1 MRKISSVIMACAM
14 CLSMAVVGT
23 VAPQVAVQA
32 EETATVELKEAP
44 TETPRLQK
52 DFGYE
57 WYLIQYSEYT
67 ANSEN
72 TKSWMEKITS
82 IKVNDAEPYTKVDN
96 TFLMKEDTFRANV
109 NMVNITIGNKEFT
122 KDTNKVVISAEGY
135 KDLVLEVGKDYKT
148 VAIHANHTGGT
159 ATCTKKAVCEFCGE
173 EYGEYASHNY
183 GDKYE
188 SDGTHHW
195 KKCQNE
201 GCDATTEKEA
211 HTGGTATCTKKA
223 VCEFCGEKY
232 GEYASHNYGDK
243 YESDGTYHWKKCHNE
258 GCDATTEKEEHK
270 GGEATTTKRAVC
282 EVCGAEYG
290 DLKQEDPKPADKTT
304 ESKKDDTKPADKTTE
319 GKKDDIKPVATTT
332 VKNDTKPAEK
342 PDKKIVKAKKV
353 VVNKK
358 NIVLKKGK
366 KVKLK
371 AKLKPANATEKVTFK
386 SSNKKVAKVTKNG
399 VVKAVKKG
407 KCKITVKT
415 ASGKKAVVKVTVK

>member
-1 MRKISSVIMACAM
+1 MRKISSFIMACAM
-14 CLSMAVVGT
+14 CLSMTVVGT

-32 EETATVELKEAP
+32 EETAAVELKEAP
-44 TETPRLQK
+44 TSVPAVALGS
-52 DFGYE
+52 DFFSGDTIYT
-57 WYLIQYSEYT
+57 LTYSVNEQNWIE
-67 ANSEN
+67 A
-72 TKSWMEKITS
+72 ITS
-82 IKVNDAEPYTKVDN
+82 VEVNNQVYTKVSYSWDMGSN
-96 TFLMKEDTFRANV
+96 KYQPSGSSYNVKIGKQAFTEDV
-109 NMVNITIGNKEFT
+109 
-122 KDTNKVVISAEGY
+122 NKVVISADGY
-135 KDLVLEVGKDYKT
+135 KDLVLEVNKDGTT
-148 VAIHANHTGGT
+148 VAIHAKHTGGT

-188 SDGTHHW
+188 SDGTYHW
-195 KKCQNE
+195 KKCQNK

-211 HTGGTATCTKKA
+211 
-223 VCEFCGEKY
+223 
-232 GEYASHNYGDK
+232 
-243 YESDGTYHWKKCHNE
+243 
-258 GCDATTEKEEHK
+258 HK

-290 DLKQEDPKPADKTT
+290 DLKQKDPKPADKTT
-304 ESKKDDTKPADKTTE
+304 ESKKDDTKPA
-319 GKKDDIKPVATTT
+319 
-332 VKNDTKPAEK
+332 EK
-342 PDKKIVKAKKV
+342 PDKKTVKAKKV

-358 NIVLKKGK
+358 RIVLKKGK

>member
-32 EETATVELKEAP
+32 EETATAELKEAP
-44 TETPRLQK
+44 TETPTLEK

-57 WYLIQYSEYT
+57 WYLIQYSAYT

-96 TFLMKEDTFRANV
+96 KFLMKEDTFRANV
-109 NMVNITIGNKEFT
+109 SMVNIIIGNKEFT
-122 KDTNKVVISAEGY
+122 KNTNKVVISAEGY
-135 KDLVLEVGKDYKT
+135 KDLVLEVGKDYKK
-148 VAIHANHTGGT
+148 VAIHTNHTGGT

-183 GDKYE
+183 GGKYE

-201 GCDATTEKEA
+201 GCDAATEKEA
-211 HTGGTATCTKKA
+211 
-223 VCEFCGEKY
+223 
-232 GEYASHNYGDK
+232 
-243 YESDGTYHWKKCHNE
+243 
-258 GCDATTEKEEHK
+258 HK

-290 DLKQEDPKPADKTT
+290 DLKKEDP
-304 ESKKDDTKPADKTTE
+304 E
-319 GKKDDIKPVATTT
+319 
-332 VKNDTKPAEK
+332 PAEK
-342 PDKKIVKAKKV
+342 PDKKTVKAKKV

-358 NIVLKKGK
+358 RIVLKKDK

-371 AKLKPANATEKVTFK
+371 VKLKPANATEKVTFK

>member
-32 EETATVELKEAP
+32 EETATAELKEAP
-44 TETPRLQK
+44 TETPTLEK

-57 WYLIQYSEYT
+57 WYLIQYSAYT

-96 TFLMKEDTFRANV
+96 KFLMKEDTFRANV
-109 NMVNITIGNKEFT
+109 SMVNIIIGNKEFT
-122 KDTNKVVISAEGY
+122 KNTNKVVISAEGY
-135 KDLVLEVGKDYKT
+135 KDLVLEVGKDYKK
-148 VAIHANHTGGT
+148 VAIHTNHTGGT

-183 GDKYE
+183 GGKYE

-201 GCDATTEKEA
+201 GCDAATEKEA
-211 HTGGTATCTKKA
+211 
-223 VCEFCGEKY
+223 
-232 GEYASHNYGDK
+232 
-243 YESDGTYHWKKCHNE
+243 
-258 GCDATTEKEEHK
+258 HK

-290 DLKQEDPKPADKTT
+290 DLKKEDP
-304 ESKKDDTKPADKTTE
+304 
-319 GKKDDIKPVATTT
+319 
-332 VKNDTKPAEK
+332 KPAEK
-342 PDKKIVKAKKV
+342 PDKKTVKAKKV

-358 NIVLKKGK
+358 RIVLKKDK

-371 AKLKPANATEKVTFK
+371 VKLKPANATEKVTFK
-386 SSNKKVAKVTKNG
+386 SSNKMVAKVTKNG

>member
-1 MRKISSVIMACAM
+1 MRKISSFIMACAM
-14 CLSMAVVGT
+14 CLSMTVVGT

-44 TETPRLQK
+44 TETPTLDK

-57 WYLIQYSEYT
+57 WYLIQYPEYT

-96 TFLMKEDTFRANV
+96 KFLMKEDTFRAYV
-109 NMVNITIGNKEFT
+109 NIVNITIGNKEFT

-148 VAIHANHTGGT
+148 VAIHTKHTGGT

-188 SDGTHHW
+188 SDGSYHW

-201 GCDATTEKEA
+201 GCDTTTEKEA
-211 HTGGTATCTKKA
+211 
-223 VCEFCGEKY
+223 
-232 GEYASHNYGDK
+232 
-243 YESDGTYHWKKCHNE
+243 
-258 GCDATTEKEEHK
+258 HK

-290 DLKQEDPKPADKTT
+290 DLKQKDPKPADKTT
-304 ESKKDDTKPADKTTE
+304 ES
-319 GKKDDIKPVATTT
+319 
-332 VKNDTKPAEK
+332 
-342 PDKKIVKAKKV
+342 
-353 VVNKK
+353 
-358 NIVLKKGK
+358 K

>member
-32 EETATVELKEAP
+32 EETAAVELKEAP
-44 TETPRLQK
+44 TETPTLDK

-57 WYLIQYSEYT
+57 WYLIQYPEYT

-96 TFLMKEDTFRANV
+96 KFLMKEDTFRAYV

-148 VAIHANHTGGT
+148 VAIHTKHTGGT

-188 SDGTHHW
+188 SDGSYHW

-201 GCDATTEKEA
+201 GCDTTTEKEA
-211 HTGGTATCTKKA
+211 
-223 VCEFCGEKY
+223 
-232 GEYASHNYGDK
+232 
-243 YESDGTYHWKKCHNE
+243 
-258 GCDATTEKEEHK
+258 HK

-304 ESKKDDTKPADKTTE
+304 EGKKDDTKPA
-319 GKKDDIKPVATTT
+319 ATTT

-342 PDKKIVKAKKV
+342 PDKKTVKAKKV

-358 NIVLKKGK
+358 RIVLKKGK

-371 AKLKPANATEKVTFK
+371 VKLKPANATEKVTFK
-386 SSNKKVAKVTKNG
+386 SSNKKVAKVTKKG

>member
-1 MRKISSVIMACAM
+1 MRKISSFIMACAM
-14 CLSMAVVGT
+14 CLSMTVVGT

-44 TETPRLQK
+44 KAPSTYKTVA
-52 DFGYE
+52 GYDCQLN
-57 WYLIQYSEYT
+57 YG
-67 ANSEN
+67 
-72 TKSWMEKITS
+72 
-82 IKVNDAEPYTKVDN
+82 NDAEEWLSAIDKV
-96 TFLMKEDTFRANV
+96 EV
-109 NMVNITIGNKEFT
+109 NGIEYEKATSSYGIWNNAKYYAKATLDSSDSTDVRYLLIGEGKFE
-122 KDTNKVVISAEGY
+122 KDESAVNKVVISAQGY
-135 KDLVLEVGKDYKT
+135 KKLVLEVNKNGKK
-148 VAIHANHTGGT
+148 VAIHTNHTGGT
-159 ATCTKKAVCEFCGE
+159 ATCTKKAVCKFCGE

-211 HTGGTATCTKKA
+211 HTGGKATCTKKA
-223 VCEFCGEKY
+223 VCKFCGAEY

-243 YESDGTYHWKKCHNE
+243 YESDGTYHWKKCQNE
-258 GCDATTEKEEHK
+258 GCDATTEKEAHK

-304 ESKKDDTKPADKTTE
+304 E
-319 GKKDDIKPVATTT
+319 GKKD
-332 VKNDTKPAEK
+332 DTKPAEK
-342 PDKKIVKAKKV
+342 PDKKTVKAKKV

-386 SSNKKVAKVTKNG
+386 SSNKKVAKVTKKG

>member
-32 EETATVELKEAP
+32 EETAAAELKEAP
-44 TETPRLQK
+44 TETPTLEK

-57 WYLIQYSEYT
+57 WYLIQYSAYT

-96 TFLMKEDTFRANV
+96 KFLMKEDTFRANV
-109 NMVNITIGNKEFT
+109 SMVNIIIGNKEFT
-122 KDTNKVVISAEGY
+122 KNTNKVVISAEGY
-135 KDLVLEVGKDYKT
+135 KDLVLEVGKDYKK
-148 VAIHANHTGGT
+148 VAIHTNHTGGT

-173 EYGEYASHNY
+173 EYGECASHNY

-201 GCDATTEKEA
+201 GCDAATEKEA
-211 HTGGTATCTKKA
+211 
-223 VCEFCGEKY
+223 
-232 GEYASHNYGDK
+232 
-243 YESDGTYHWKKCHNE
+243 
-258 GCDATTEKEEHK
+258 HK

-290 DLKQEDPKPADKTT
+290 DLKKEDP
-304 ESKKDDTKPADKTTE
+304 
-319 GKKDDIKPVATTT
+319 
-332 VKNDTKPAEK
+332 KPAEK
-342 PDKKIVKAKKV
+342 PDKKTVKAKKV

-358 NIVLKKGK
+358 RIVLKKDK

-371 AKLKPANATEKVTFK
+371 VKLKPANATEKVTFK

>member
-32 EETATVELKEAP
+32 EETATAELKEAP
-44 TETPRLQK
+44 TETPTLEK

-57 WYLIQYSEYT
+57 WYLIQYSAYT

-96 TFLMKEDTFRANV
+96 KFLMKEDTFRANV
-109 NMVNITIGNKEFT
+109 SMVNIIIGNKEFT
-122 KDTNKVVISAEGY
+122 KNTNKVVISAEGY
-135 KDLVLEVGKDYKT
+135 KDLVLEVGKDYKK
-148 VAIHANHTGGT
+148 VAIHTNHTGGT

-183 GDKYE
+183 GGKYE

-211 HTGGTATCTKKA
+211 H
-223 VCEFCGEKY
+223 
-232 GEYASHNYGDK
+232 
-243 YESDGTYHWKKCHNE
+243 
-258 GCDATTEKEEHK
+258 K

-290 DLKQEDPKPADKTT
+290 DLKKEDP
-304 ESKKDDTKPADKTTE
+304 
-319 GKKDDIKPVATTT
+319 
-332 VKNDTKPAEK
+332 KPAEK
-342 PDKKIVKAKKV
+342 PDKKTVKAKKV

-358 NIVLKKGK
+358 RIVLKKGK

-371 AKLKPANATEKVTFK
+371 VKLKPANATEKVTFK

>member
-1 MRKISSVIMACAM
+1 MRKISSFIMACAM

-32 EETATVELKEAP
+32 EETAAVELKEAP
-44 TETPRLQK
+44 TSVPAVALDS
-52 DFGYE
+52 DFFSGDTIYT
-57 WYLIQYSEYT
+57 LTYSVNEQNWIE
-67 ANSEN
+67 A
-72 TKSWMEKITS
+72 ITS
-82 IKVNDAEPYTKVDN
+82 VEVNNQVYTKVSYSWDMGSN
-96 TFLMKEDTFRANV
+96 KYQPSGSSYNVKIGKQAFTEDV
-109 NMVNITIGNKEFT
+109 
-122 KDTNKVVISAEGY
+122 NKVVISADGY
-135 KDLVLEVGKDYKT
+135 KDLVLEVNKNGKT
-148 VAIHANHTGGT
+148 VAIHTNHTGGT

-188 SDGTHHW
+188 SDGTYHW

-211 HTGGTATCTKKA
+211 
-223 VCEFCGEKY
+223 
-232 GEYASHNYGDK
+232 
-243 YESDGTYHWKKCHNE
+243 
-258 GCDATTEKEEHK
+258 HK

-290 DLKQEDPKPADKTT
+290 DLKKEDPKPADKTT
-304 ESKKDDTKPADKTTE
+304 EDKKD
-319 GKKDDIKPVATTT
+319 
-332 VKNDTKPAEK
+332 DTKPAEK
-342 PDKKIVKAKKV
+342 PDKKTVKAKKV

-358 NIVLKKGK
+358 RIVLKKGK

-371 AKLKPANATEKVTFK
+371 VKLKPANATEKVTFK
-386 SSNKKVAKVTKNG
+386 SSNKKVAKVTKKG

>member
-32 EETATVELKEAP
+32 EETATAELKEAP
-44 TETPRLQK
+44 TETPTLEK

-57 WYLIQYSEYT
+57 WYLIQYSAYT

-96 TFLMKEDTFRANV
+96 KFLMKEDTFRANV
-109 NMVNITIGNKEFT
+109 SMVNIIIGNKEFT
-122 KDTNKVVISAEGY
+122 KNTNKVVISAEGY
-135 KDLVLEVGKDYKT
+135 KDLVLEVGKDYKK
-148 VAIHANHTGGT
+148 VAIHTNHTGGT

-183 GDKYE
+183 GGKYE

-201 GCDATTEKEA
+201 GCDAATEKEA
-211 HTGGTATCTKKA
+211 
-223 VCEFCGEKY
+223 
-232 GEYASHNYGDK
+232 
-243 YESDGTYHWKKCHNE
+243 
-258 GCDATTEKEEHK
+258 HK

-290 DLKQEDPKPADKTT
+290 DLKKEDP
-304 ESKKDDTKPADKTTE
+304 
-319 GKKDDIKPVATTT
+319 
-332 VKNDTKPAEK
+332 KPAEK
-342 PDKKIVKAKKV
+342 PDKKTVKAKKV

-358 NIVLKKGK
+358 RIVLKKDK

-371 AKLKPANATEKVTFK
+371 VKLKPANATEKVTFK
-386 SSNKKVAKVTKNG
+386 SSNKKVAKETKNG

>member
-1 MRKISSVIMACAM
+1 MRKISSFIMACAM
-14 CLSMAVVGT
+14 CLSMTVVGT

-32 EETATVELKEAP
+32 EETAAVELKEAP
-44 TETPRLQK
+44 KAPSTYNTVAGYDCRLNYG
-52 DFGYE
+52 D
-57 WYLIQYSEYT
+57 
-67 ANSEN
+67 
-72 TKSWMEKITS
+72 
-82 IKVNDAEPYTKVDN
+82 DAEEWLLAIDKV
-96 TFLMKEDTFRANV
+96 EV
-109 NMVNITIGNKEFT
+109 NGIEYEKATSSYGIWNNAKYYAKARLDSSDSTDVRYLLIGEGKFE
-122 KDTNKVVISAEGY
+122 KDESAVNKVVISARGY
-135 KDLVLEVGKDYKT
+135 KKLILEVNKNGKT
-148 VAIHANHTGGT
+148 VAIHTKHTGGT

-173 EYGEYASHNY
+173 EYGECASHNY

-201 GCDATTEKEA
+201 GCDAATEKEA
-211 HTGGTATCTKKA
+211 
-223 VCEFCGEKY
+223 
-232 GEYASHNYGDK
+232 
-243 YESDGTYHWKKCHNE
+243 
-258 GCDATTEKEEHK
+258 HK

-290 DLKQEDPKPADKTT
+290 DLKKEDP
-304 ESKKDDTKPADKTTE
+304 
-319 GKKDDIKPVATTT
+319 
-332 VKNDTKPAEK
+332 KPAEK
-342 PDKKIVKAKKV
+342 PDKKTVKAKKV

-358 NIVLKKGK
+358 RIVLKKDK

-371 AKLKPANATEKVTFK
+371 VKLKPANATEKVTFK

>member
-1 MRKISSVIMACAM
+1 MRKISSFIMACAM
-14 CLSMAVVGT
+14 CLSMTVVGT

-32 EETATVELKEAP
+32 EETAQAELKEAP
-44 TETPRLQK
+44 TTVPAVALDS
-52 DFGYE
+52 DFFSGDTIYT
-57 WYLIQYSEYT
+57 LTYSVNEQNWIE
-67 ANSEN
+67 A
-72 TKSWMEKITS
+72 ITS
-82 IKVNDAEPYTKVDN
+82 VEVNSQVYTKVSYSWD
-96 TFLMKEDTFRANV
+96 MGSDKYQPSGSSYNV
-109 NMVNITIGNKEFT
+109 KIGKQAFT
-122 KDTNKVVISAEGY
+122 VDVNKVVISADGY
-135 KDLVLEVGKDYKT
+135 KDLVLEVNKDGKT
-148 VAIHANHTGGT
+148 VAIHTNHTGGT

-188 SDGTHHW
+188 SDGTYHW

-211 HTGGTATCTKKA
+211 
-223 VCEFCGEKY
+223 
-232 GEYASHNYGDK
+232 
-243 YESDGTYHWKKCHNE
+243 
-258 GCDATTEKEEHK
+258 HK

-290 DLKQEDPKPADKTT
+290 APKPADKTT
-304 ESKKDDTKPADKTTE
+304 ESKKDDTKPA
-319 GKKDDIKPVATTT
+319 
-332 VKNDTKPAEK
+332 EK
-342 PDKKIVKAKKV
+342 PDKKTVKAKKV

-358 NIVLKKGK
+358 RIVLKKGK

-371 AKLKPANATEKVTFK
+371 VKLKPANATEKVTFK

>member
-1 MRKISSVIMACAM
+1 MRKISSFIMACAM
-14 CLSMAVVGT
+14 CLSMTVVGT

-32 EETATVELKEAP
+32 EETAAVELKEAP
-44 TETPRLQK
+44 TSVPAVALDS
-52 DFGYE
+52 DFFSGDTIYT
-57 WYLIQYSEYT
+57 LTYSVNEQNWIE
-67 ANSEN
+67 A
-72 TKSWMEKITS
+72 ITS
-82 IKVNDAEPYTKVDN
+82 VEVNNQVYTKVSYSWDMGSN
-96 TFLMKEDTFRANV
+96 KYQPSGSSYNVKIGKQAFTEDV
-109 NMVNITIGNKEFT
+109 
-122 KDTNKVVISAEGY
+122 NKVVISADGY
-135 KDLVLEVGKDYKT
+135 KDLVLEVNKDGKT
-148 VAIHANHTGGT
+148 VAIHTKHTGGT

-173 EYGEYASHNY
+173 EYGECASHNY

-201 GCDATTEKEA
+201 GCDSAIEKEA
-211 HTGGTATCTKKA
+211 
-223 VCEFCGEKY
+223 
-232 GEYASHNYGDK
+232 
-243 YESDGTYHWKKCHNE
+243 
-258 GCDATTEKEEHK
+258 HK

-290 DLKQEDPKPADKTT
+290 DLKKEDP
-304 ESKKDDTKPADKTTE
+304 
-319 GKKDDIKPVATTT
+319 
-332 VKNDTKPAEK
+332 KPAEK
-342 PDKKIVKAKKV
+342 PDKKTVKAKKV

-358 NIVLKKGK
+358 RIVLKKDK

-371 AKLKPANATEKVTFK
+371 VKLKPANATEKVTFK

>member
-32 EETATVELKEAP
+32 EETATAELKEAP
-44 TETPRLQK
+44 TETPTLEK

-57 WYLIQYSEYT
+57 WYLIQYSAYT

-96 TFLMKEDTFRANV
+96 TFFMKEDTFRANV
-109 NMVNITIGNKEFT
+109 SMVNIIIGNKEFT
-122 KDTNKVVISAEGY
+122 KNTNKVVISAEGY
-135 KDLVLEVGKDYKT
+135 KDLVLEVGKDYKK
-148 VAIHANHTGGT
+148 VAIHTNHTGGT

-183 GDKYE
+183 GGKYE

-201 GCDATTEKEA
+201 GCDAATEKEA
-211 HTGGTATCTKKA
+211 
-223 VCEFCGEKY
+223 
-232 GEYASHNYGDK
+232 
-243 YESDGTYHWKKCHNE
+243 
-258 GCDATTEKEEHK
+258 HK

-290 DLKQEDPKPADKTT
+290 DLKKEDP
-304 ESKKDDTKPADKTTE
+304 
-319 GKKDDIKPVATTT
+319 
-332 VKNDTKPAEK
+332 KPAEK
-342 PDKKIVKAKKV
+342 PDKKTVKAKKV

-358 NIVLKKGK
+358 RIVLKKDK

-371 AKLKPANATEKVTFK
+371 VKLKPANATEKVTFK

>member
-1 MRKISSVIMACAM
+1 MRKISSFIMACAM
-14 CLSMAVVGT
+14 CLSMTVVGT

-32 EETATVELKEAP
+32 EETAAAELKEAP
-44 TETPRLQK
+44 TETPTLEK

-57 WYLIQYSEYT
+57 WYLIQYPEYT

-96 TFLMKEDTFRANV
+96 KFLMKEDTFRANV
-109 NMVNITIGNKEFT
+109 SMVNIIIGNKEFT
-122 KDTNKVVISAEGY
+122 KNTNKVVISAEGY
-135 KDLVLEVGKDYKT
+135 KDLVLEVGKDYKK
-148 VAIHANHTGGT
+148 VAIHTNHTGGT

-173 EYGEYASHNY
+173 EYGECASHNY

-201 GCDATTEKEA
+201 GCDSATEKEA
-211 HTGGTATCTKKA
+211 
-223 VCEFCGEKY
+223 
-232 GEYASHNYGDK
+232 
-243 YESDGTYHWKKCHNE
+243 
-258 GCDATTEKEEHK
+258 HK

-290 DLKQEDPKPADKTT
+290 DLKKEDP
-304 ESKKDDTKPADKTTE
+304 
-319 GKKDDIKPVATTT
+319 
-332 VKNDTKPAEK
+332 KPAEK
-342 PDKKIVKAKKV
+342 PDKKTVKAKKV

-358 NIVLKKGK
+358 RIVLKKDK

-371 AKLKPANATEKVTFK
+371 VKLKPANATEKVTFK

>member
-1 MRKISSVIMACAM
+1 MRKISSFIMACAM
-14 CLSMAVVGT
+14 CLSMTVVGT

-32 EETATVELKEAP
+32 EETAAVELKEAP
-44 TETPRLQK
+44 TETPTLEK

-57 WYLIQYSEYT
+57 WYLIQYSAYT

-96 TFLMKEDTFRANV
+96 KFLMKEDTFRANV
-109 NMVNITIGNKEFT
+109 SMVNIIIGNKEFT
-122 KDTNKVVISAEGY
+122 KNTNKVVISAEGY
-135 KDLVLEVGKDYKT
+135 KDLVLEVGKDYKK
-148 VAIHANHTGGT
+148 VAIHTKHTGGT
-159 ATCTKKAVCEFCGE
+159 ATCTKKAVCEFCGA
-173 EYGEYASHNY
+173 EYGE
-183 GDKYE
+183 
-188 SDGTHHW
+188 
-195 KKCQNE
+195 C
-201 GCDATTEKEA
+201 
-211 HTGGTATCTKKA
+211 
-223 VCEFCGEKY
+223 
-232 GEYASHNYGDK
+232 ASHNYGDK
-243 YESDGTYHWKKCHNE
+243 YESDGTYHWKKCQNE
-258 GCDATTEKEEHK
+258 GCDSAIEKEAHK

-290 DLKQEDPKPADKTT
+290 DLKKEDP
-304 ESKKDDTKPADKTTE
+304 
-319 GKKDDIKPVATTT
+319 
-332 VKNDTKPAEK
+332 KPAEK
-342 PDKKIVKAKKV
+342 PDKKTVKAKKV

-358 NIVLKKGK
+358 RIVLKKGK

>member
-1 MRKISSVIMACAM
+1 MRKISSFIMACAM
-14 CLSMAVVGT
+14 CLSMTVVGT

-32 EETATVELKEAP
+32 EETAAVELKKAP
-44 TETPRLQK
+44 TETPTLQK

-57 WYLIQYSEYT
+57 WYFIQYSEYT
-67 ANSEN
+67 ANSEY

-82 IKVNDAEPYTKVDN
+82 IKVNDADPYTKVDYSS
-96 TFLMKEDTFRANV
+96 FMKEDTFRANV
-109 NMVNITIGNKEFT
+109 SMVNITIGNKEFT
-122 KDTNKVVISAEGY
+122 KDTNKVVISADGY
-135 KDLVLEVGKDYKT
+135 KDLVLEVGKDYKK
-148 VAIHANHTGGT
+148 VAIHTHTGGK

-173 EYGEYASHNY
+173 EYGDLAEHTY
-183 GDKYE
+183 GD
-188 SDGTHHW
+188 T
-195 KKCQNE
+195 
-201 GCDATTEKEA
+201 
-211 HTGGTATCTKKA
+211 
-223 VCEFCGEKY
+223 
-232 GEYASHNYGDK
+232 
-243 YESDGTYHWKKCHNE
+243 YESDGTYHWKKCKV
-258 GCDATTEKEEHK
+258 CDATTEKEEHK
-270 GGEATTTKRAVC
+270 GGEATTTKRKVC

-290 DLKQEDPKPADKTT
+290 DLKKEDPKPADKTT
-304 ESKKDDTKPADKTTE
+304 EDKKDDTKPA
-319 GKKDDIKPVATTT
+319 ATTT

-342 PDKKIVKAKKV
+342 PDKETVKAKKV

-358 NIVLKKGK
+358 SIVLKKGK

>member
-1 MRKISSVIMACAM
+1 MRKISSFIMACAM
-14 CLSMAVVGT
+14 CLSMTVVGT

-32 EETATVELKEAP
+32 EETATAELKEAP
-44 TETPRLQK
+44 TETPTLEK

-135 KDLVLEVGKDYKT
+135 KDLVLEVGKDYKK
-148 VAIHANHTGGT
+148 VAIHTNHTGGT

-183 GDKYE
+183 GGKYE

-201 GCDATTEKEA
+201 GCDAATEKEA
-211 HTGGTATCTKKA
+211 
-223 VCEFCGEKY
+223 
-232 GEYASHNYGDK
+232 
-243 YESDGTYHWKKCHNE
+243 
-258 GCDATTEKEEHK
+258 HK

-290 DLKQEDPKPADKTT
+290 DLKKEDP
-304 ESKKDDTKPADKTTE
+304 
-319 GKKDDIKPVATTT
+319 
-332 VKNDTKPAEK
+332 KPAEK
-342 PDKKIVKAKKV
+342 PDKKTVKAKKV

-358 NIVLKKGK
+358 RIVLKKDK

-371 AKLKPANATEKVTFK
+371 VKLKPANATEKVTFK

>member
-32 EETATVELKEAP
+32 EETATAELKEAP
-44 TETPRLQK
+44 TETPTLEK

-57 WYLIQYSEYT
+57 WYLIQYSAYT

-96 TFLMKEDTFRANV
+96 KFLMKEDTFRANV
-109 NMVNITIGNKEFT
+109 SMVNIIIGNKEFT
-122 KDTNKVVISAEGY
+122 KNTNKVVISAEGY
-135 KDLVLEVGKDYKT
+135 KDLVLEVGKDYKK
-148 VAIHANHTGGT
+148 VAIHTNHTGGT

-183 GDKYE
+183 GGKYE

-201 GCDATTEKEA
+201 GCDAATEKEA
-211 HTGGTATCTKKA
+211 
-223 VCEFCGEKY
+223 
-232 GEYASHNYGDK
+232 
-243 YESDGTYHWKKCHNE
+243 
-258 GCDATTEKEEHK
+258 HK

-290 DLKQEDPKPADKTT
+290 DLKKEDP
-304 ESKKDDTKPADKTTE
+304 
-319 GKKDDIKPVATTT
+319 
-332 VKNDTKPAEK
+332 KPAEK
-342 PDKKIVKAKKV
+342 PDKKTVKAKKV

-358 NIVLKKGK
+358 RIVLKKGK

>member
-32 EETATVELKEAP
+32 EETAAVELKEAP
-44 TETPRLQK
+44 TETPKLEK

-72 TKSWMEKITS
+72 TESWMEKITS

-96 TFLMKEDTFRANV
+96 KFLMKEDTFRANV

-122 KDTNKVVISAEGY
+122 KDTNKVVISADGY
-135 KDLVLEVGKDYKT
+135 KDLVLEVNKDGKT
-148 VAIHANHTGGT
+148 VAIHTKHTGGT
-159 ATCTKKAVCEFCGE
+159 ATCTKKAVCDFCGE
-173 EYGEYASHNY
+173 EYGECASHNY
-183 GDKYE
+183 GDEYE
-188 SDGTHHW
+188 SDGTYHW

-211 HTGGTATCTKKA
+211 
-223 VCEFCGEKY
+223 
-232 GEYASHNYGDK
+232 
-243 YESDGTYHWKKCHNE
+243 
-258 GCDATTEKEEHK
+258 HK

-290 DLKQEDPKPADKTT
+290 GLKQEDPKPADKTT
-304 ESKKDDTKPADKTTE
+304 EDKKD
-319 GKKDDIKPVATTT
+319 
-332 VKNDTKPAEK
+332 DTKPAEK
-342 PDKKIVKAKKV
+342 PDKKTVKAKKV

-358 NIVLKKGK
+358 RIVLKKGK

-371 AKLKPANATEKVTFK
+371 VKLKPANATEKVTFK
-386 SSNKKVAKVTKNG
+386 SSNKKVAKVTKKG
-399 VVKAVKKG
+399 VAKAVKKG

>member
-1 MRKISSVIMACAM
+1 MASINELYASVFEKLVSVQTEYENAENQLRAAKDQDLILKQKRIENLQSQLGKIVEYEEKVEYFRQMA
-14 CLSMAVVGT
+14 T
-23 VAPQVAVQA
+23 KR
-32 EETATVELKEAP
+32 KEA
-44 TETPRLQK
+44 THTVWLSALN
-52 DFGYE
+52 
-57 WYLIQYSEYT
+57 YLE
-67 ANSEN
+67 
-72 TKSWMEKITS
+72 
-82 IKVNDAEPYTKVDN
+82 
-96 TFLMKEDTFRANV
+96 
-109 NMVNITIGNKEFT
+109 EFT

-148 VAIHANHTGGT
+148 VAIHKHTGGT

-188 SDGTHHW
+188 P
-195 KKCQNE
+195 
-201 GCDATTEKEA
+201 
-211 HTGGTATCTKKA
+211 
-223 VCEFCGEKY
+223 
-232 GEYASHNYGDK
+232 
-243 YESDGTYHWKKCHNE
+243 DGTYHWKKCQNE

-290 DLKQEDPKPADKTT
+290 GLKQEDSKPADKTT
-304 ESKKDDTKPADKTTE
+304 ESKKDDTKPA
-319 GKKDDIKPVATTT
+319 
-332 VKNDTKPAEK
+332 EK
-342 PDKKIVKAKKV
+342 PDKKTVKAKKV

-358 NIVLKKGK
+358 RIVLKKGK

>member
-32 EETATVELKEAP
+32 EETATAELKEAP
-44 TETPRLQK
+44 TETPTLEK

-57 WYLIQYSEYT
+57 WYLIQYSAYT

-96 TFLMKEDTFRANV
+96 KFLMKEDTFRANV
-109 NMVNITIGNKEFT
+109 SMVNIIIGNKEFT
-122 KDTNKVVISAEGY
+122 KNTNKVVISAEGY
-135 KDLVLEVGKDYKT
+135 KDLVLEVGKDYKK
-148 VAIHANHTGGT
+148 VAIHTNHTGGT

-173 EYGEYASHNY
+173 EYGECASHNY

-201 GCDATTEKEA
+201 GCDAATEKEA
-211 HTGGTATCTKKA
+211 
-223 VCEFCGEKY
+223 
-232 GEYASHNYGDK
+232 
-243 YESDGTYHWKKCHNE
+243 
-258 GCDATTEKEEHK
+258 HK

-290 DLKQEDPKPADKTT
+290 DLKKEDP
-304 ESKKDDTKPADKTTE
+304 
-319 GKKDDIKPVATTT
+319 
-332 VKNDTKPAEK
+332 KPAEK
-342 PDKKIVKAKKV
+342 PDKKTVKAKKV

-358 NIVLKKGK
+358 RIVLKKGK

>member
-1 MRKISSVIMACAM
+1 MRKISSFIMACAM
-14 CLSMAVVGT
+14 CLSMTVVGT

-44 TETPRLQK
+44 TEAPRLQK

-96 TFLMKEDTFRANV
+96 KFLMKEDTFRANV

-148 VAIHANHTGGT
+148 VAIHTKHTGGT

-188 SDGTHHW
+188 SDGTYHW

-211 HTGGTATCTKKA
+211 
-223 VCEFCGEKY
+223 
-232 GEYASHNYGDK
+232 
-243 YESDGTYHWKKCHNE
+243 
-258 GCDATTEKEEHK
+258 HK

-290 DLKQEDPKPADKTT
+290 GLKQEDPKPADKTT
-304 ESKKDDTKPADKTTE
+304 EGKKDDTKPA
-319 GKKDDIKPVATTT
+319 ATTT

-342 PDKKIVKAKKV
+342 PDKKTVKAKKV

-358 NIVLKKGK
+358 SIVLKKGK

>member
-14 CLSMAVVGT
+14 CLSMTVVGT

-32 EETATVELKEAP
+32 EETAAVELKEAP
-44 TETPRLQK
+44 TSVPAVALDS
-52 DFGYE
+52 DFFSGDTIYT
-57 WYLIQYSEYT
+57 LTYSVNEQNWIE
-67 ANSEN
+67 A
-72 TKSWMEKITS
+72 ITS
-82 IKVNDAEPYTKVDN
+82 VEVNNQVYTKVSYSWDMGSN
-96 TFLMKEDTFRANV
+96 KYQPSGSSYNV
-109 NMVNITIGNKEFT
+109 KIGKQAFT
-122 KDTNKVVISAEGY
+122 EEVNKVVISADGY
-135 KDLVLEVGKDYKT
+135 KDLVLEVNKDGTT
-148 VAIHANHTGGT
+148 VAIHTKHTGGT

-188 SDGTHHW
+188 SDGTYHW
-195 KKCQNE
+195 KKCQNK

-211 HTGGTATCTKKA
+211 
-223 VCEFCGEKY
+223 
-232 GEYASHNYGDK
+232 
-243 YESDGTYHWKKCHNE
+243 
-258 GCDATTEKEEHK
+258 HK

-282 EVCGAEYG
+282 EVCGAEYR
-290 DLKQEDPKPADKTT
+290 DLKKED
-304 ESKKDDTKPADKTTE
+304 SKPADKTTE
-319 GKKDDIKPVATTT
+319 GKKDDTKPDATTT

-342 PDKKIVKAKKV
+342 PDKKTVKAKKV

-358 NIVLKKGK
+358 SIVLKKGK

-386 SSNKKVAKVTKNG
+386 SSNKKVAKVTKKG

>member
-1 MRKISSVIMACAM
+1 MRKISSFIMACAM
-14 CLSMAVVGT
+14 CLSMTVVGT

-32 EETATVELKEAP
+32 EETAAVELKEAP
-44 TETPRLQK
+44 TSVPAVALDS
-52 DFGYE
+52 DFFSGDTIYT
-57 WYLIQYSEYT
+57 LTYSVNEQNWIE
-67 ANSEN
+67 A
-72 TKSWMEKITS
+72 ITS
-82 IKVNDAEPYTKVDN
+82 VEVNNQVYTKVSYSWDMGSN
-96 TFLMKEDTFRANV
+96 KYQPSGSSYNVKIGKQAFTEDV
-109 NMVNITIGNKEFT
+109 
-122 KDTNKVVISAEGY
+122 NKVVISADGY
-135 KDLVLEVGKDYKT
+135 KDLVLEVNKDGTT
-148 VAIHANHTGGT
+148 VAIHTKHTGGT

-188 SDGTHHW
+188 SDGTYHW
-195 KKCQNE
+195 KKCQNK

-211 HTGGTATCTKKA
+211 
-223 VCEFCGEKY
+223 
-232 GEYASHNYGDK
+232 
-243 YESDGTYHWKKCHNE
+243 
-258 GCDATTEKEEHK
+258 HK

-304 ESKKDDTKPADKTTE
+304 EGKKDDTKPA
-319 GKKDDIKPVATTT
+319 ATTT

-342 PDKKIVKAKKV
+342 PDKKTVKAKKV

-358 NIVLKKGK
+358 SIVLKKGK

-386 SSNKKVAKVTKNG
+386 SSNKKVAKVTKKG

>member
-32 EETATVELKEAP
+32 EETATAELKEAP
-44 TETPRLQK
+44 TETPTLEK

-57 WYLIQYSEYT
+57 WYLIQYSAYT

-96 TFLMKEDTFRANV
+96 KFLMKEDTFRANV
-109 NMVNITIGNKEFT
+109 SMVNIIIGNKEFT
-122 KDTNKVVISAEGY
+122 KNTNKVVISAEGY
-135 KDLVLEVGKDYKT
+135 KDLVLEVGKDYKK
-148 VAIHANHTGGT
+148 VAIHTNHTGGT
-159 ATCTKKAVCEFCGE
+159 ATCTKKAVCDFCGE
-173 EYGEYASHNY
+173 EYGECASHNY

-188 SDGTHHW
+188 SDGSYHW

-201 GCDATTEKEA
+201 GCDTTTEKEA
-211 HTGGTATCTKKA
+211 
-223 VCEFCGEKY
+223 
-232 GEYASHNYGDK
+232 
-243 YESDGTYHWKKCHNE
+243 
-258 GCDATTEKEEHK
+258 HK

-290 DLKQEDPKPADKTT
+290 DLKKEDP
-304 ESKKDDTKPADKTTE
+304 
-319 GKKDDIKPVATTT
+319 
-332 VKNDTKPAEK
+332 KPAEK
-342 PDKKIVKAKKV
+342 PDKKTVKAKKV

-358 NIVLKKGK
+358 RIVLKKDK

-371 AKLKPANATEKVTFK
+371 VKLKPANATEKVTFK

>member
-1 MRKISSVIMACAM
+1 MRKISSFIMACAM

-44 TETPRLQK
+44 TETPTLEK

-57 WYLIQYSEYT
+57 WYLIQYSAYT

-96 TFLMKEDTFRANV
+96 KFLMKEDTFRANV
-109 NMVNITIGNKEFT
+109 SMVNIIIGNKEFT
-122 KDTNKVVISAEGY
+122 KNTNKVVISAEGY
-135 KDLVLEVGKDYKT
+135 KDLVLEVGKDYKK
-148 VAIHANHTGGT
+148 VAIHTNHTGGT

-173 EYGEYASHNY
+173 EYGECASHNY

-211 HTGGTATCTKKA
+211 H
-223 VCEFCGEKY
+223 
-232 GEYASHNYGDK
+232 
-243 YESDGTYHWKKCHNE
+243 
-258 GCDATTEKEEHK
+258 K

-290 DLKQEDPKPADKTT
+290 DLKKEDP
-304 ESKKDDTKPADKTTE
+304 
-319 GKKDDIKPVATTT
+319 
-332 VKNDTKPAEK
+332 KPAEK
-342 PDKKIVKAKKV
+342 PDKKTVKAKKV

-358 NIVLKKGK
+358 RIVLKKDK

-371 AKLKPANATEKVTFK
+371 VKLKPANATEKVTFK

>member
-32 EETATVELKEAP
+32 EETATAELKEAP
-44 TETPRLQK
+44 TETPTLEK

-57 WYLIQYSEYT
+57 WYLIQYSAYT

-96 TFLMKEDTFRANV
+96 KFLMKEDTFRANV
-109 NMVNITIGNKEFT
+109 SMVNIIIGNKEFT
-122 KDTNKVVISAEGY
+122 KNTNKVVISAEGY
-135 KDLVLEVGKDYKT
+135 KDLVLEVGKDYKK
-148 VAIHANHTGGT
+148 VAIHTNHTGGT

-183 GDKYE
+183 GGKYE

-201 GCDATTEKEA
+201 GCDAATEKEA
-211 HTGGTATCTKKA
+211 HK
-223 VCEFCGEKY
+223 
-232 GEYASHNYGDK
+232 D
-243 YESDGTYHWKKCHNE
+243 
-258 GCDATTEKEEHK
+258 
-270 GGEATTTKRAVC
+270 GEATTTKRAVC

-290 DLKQEDPKPADKTT
+290 DLKKEDP
-304 ESKKDDTKPADKTTE
+304 
-319 GKKDDIKPVATTT
+319 
-332 VKNDTKPAEK
+332 KPAEK
-342 PDKKIVKAKKV
+342 PDKKTVKAKKV

-358 NIVLKKGK
+358 RIVLKKGK

-371 AKLKPANATEKVTFK
+371 VKLKPANATEKVTFK

>member
-32 EETATVELKEAP
+32 EETATAELKEAP
-44 TETPRLQK
+44 TETPALEK

-57 WYLIQYSEYT
+57 WYLIQYSAYT

-96 TFLMKEDTFRANV
+96 KFLMKEDTFRANV
-109 NMVNITIGNKEFT
+109 SMVNITIGNKEFT

-135 KDLVLEVGKDYKT
+135 KDLVLEVGKDYKK
-148 VAIHANHTGGT
+148 VAIHTKHTGGT
-159 ATCTKKAVCEFCGE
+159 ATCTKKAVCEFCGA
-173 EYGEYASHNY
+173 EYGECASHNY

-201 GCDATTEKEA
+201 GCDSAIEKEA
-211 HTGGTATCTKKA
+211 
-223 VCEFCGEKY
+223 
-232 GEYASHNYGDK
+232 
-243 YESDGTYHWKKCHNE
+243 
-258 GCDATTEKEEHK
+258 HK

-290 DLKQEDPKPADKTT
+290 DLKKEDPKPA
-304 ESKKDDTKPADKTTE
+304 
-319 GKKDDIKPVATTT
+319 
-332 VKNDTKPAEK
+332 EK
-342 PDKKIVKAKKV
+342 PHKKTVKAKKV

-358 NIVLKKGK
+358 RIVLKKGK

>member
-1 MRKISSVIMACAM
+1 MRKISSFIMACAM

-32 EETATVELKEAP
+32 EETATAELKEVP
-44 TETPRLQK
+44 TETPTLEK

-57 WYLIQYSEYT
+57 WYLIQYSAYT

-96 TFLMKEDTFRANV
+96 KFLMKEDTFRANV
-109 NMVNITIGNKEFT
+109 SMVNIIIGNKEFT
-122 KDTNKVVISAEGY
+122 KNTNKVVISAEGY
-135 KDLVLEVGKDYKT
+135 KDLVLEVGKDYKK
-148 VAIHANHTGGT
+148 VAIHTNHTGGT

-183 GDKYE
+183 GGKYE

-201 GCDATTEKEA
+201 GCDAATEKEA
-211 HTGGTATCTKKA
+211 
-223 VCEFCGEKY
+223 
-232 GEYASHNYGDK
+232 
-243 YESDGTYHWKKCHNE
+243 
-258 GCDATTEKEEHK
+258 HK

-290 DLKQEDPKPADKTT
+290 DLKKEDP
-304 ESKKDDTKPADKTTE
+304 
-319 GKKDDIKPVATTT
+319 
-332 VKNDTKPAEK
+332 KPAEK
-342 PDKKIVKAKKV
+342 PDKKTVKAKKV

-358 NIVLKKGK
+358 RIVLKKDK

-371 AKLKPANATEKVTFK
+371 VKLKPANATEKVTFK

>member
-14 CLSMAVVGT
+14 CLSMTVVGT

-32 EETATVELKEAP
+32 EETAAAELKEAP
-44 TETPRLQK
+44 TETPTLEK

-57 WYLIQYSEYT
+57 WYLIQYSAYT

-96 TFLMKEDTFRANV
+96 KFLMKEDTFRANV
-109 NMVNITIGNKEFT
+109 SMVNIIIGNKEFT
-122 KDTNKVVISAEGY
+122 KNTNKVVISAEGY
-135 KDLVLEVGKDYKT
+135 KDLVLEVGKDYKK
-148 VAIHANHTGGT
+148 VAIHTKHTGGT
-159 ATCTKKAVCEFCGE
+159 ATCTKKAVCEFCGA
-173 EYGEYASHNY
+173 EYGECASHNY

-201 GCDATTEKEA
+201 GCDAATEKEA
-211 HTGGTATCTKKA
+211 
-223 VCEFCGEKY
+223 
-232 GEYASHNYGDK
+232 
-243 YESDGTYHWKKCHNE
+243 
-258 GCDATTEKEEHK
+258 HK

-290 DLKQEDPKPADKTT
+290 DLKKEDP
-304 ESKKDDTKPADKTTE
+304 
-319 GKKDDIKPVATTT
+319 
-332 VKNDTKPAEK
+332 KPAEK
-342 PDKKIVKAKKV
+342 PDKKTVKAKKV

-358 NIVLKKGK
+358 RIVLKKDK

-371 AKLKPANATEKVTFK
+371 VKLKPANATEKVTFK